1 MAHIYNPTVDQGA
14 VWTIEIE
21 YLDSNDNPIDL
32 TGFSA
37 AMQLRENYDSSTAV
51 LTLTTQN
58 GAIVIDGPNG
68 TVTVTMTSQQTK
80 DLDATWYLY
89 DVELYSGANVIRL
102 IQGQISIAGEV
113 TRV

>member
-1 MAHIYNPTVDQGA
+1 MAHIYNPTIDQGA
-14 VWTIEIE
+14 VWTVVVE
-21 YLDSNDNPIDL
+21 YLDSNDDPIDL

-37 AMQLRENYDSSTAV
+37 AMQLRENYDSTISA
-51 LTLTTQN
+51 LTLTSED
-58 GAIVIDGPNG
+58 GEIVIDGPNG
-68 TVTVTMTSQQTK
+68 LVTITMSAEQTG
-80 DLDATWYLY
+80 DLTATWYLY